1 MRYLALFLLIACS
14 QTPPLKFK
22 YTSSKRYLASLTREE
37 VVVKRIEG
45 ELKHPQILATGM
57 DSTFLIVKL
66 FDDQGRLLTDV
77 DPSDLTLSTSEDV
90 EAKPFVLKQGV
101 YKSEILPRVKS
112 RNIRMRV
119 DWQEKVVSKEIV
131 LKTTIAPVK
140 DELQLLNQHS
150 FQHPR
155 VGDGMNT
162 NHPTD
167 GFSIEN
173 SGDNRIVDAT
183 RNPYSQRVFNFDY
196 PEQARQNLSLE
207 VYDAPNDTVS
217 HTMHSIFW
225 FFPRKNVHLVEQRGS
240 TIDVTLPNGEKM
252 VFHKDSKEI
261 IDGVFTE
268 GPVDVSKDRFKRKYP
283 DLKYQGRG
291 VVLRVNA
298 RGQSPQLGQFEN
310 TKIDMEYGT
319 VGSAEVLIM
328 NGQTGQKCRRPKKD
342 FWLPLD
348 VNPIEFK
355 FPTDE
360 EFDVYLRNNCGFG
373 LPKF

>member
-1 MRYLALFLLIACS
+1 MALLILISCS
-14 QTPPLKFK
+14 HNPPLKYK
-22 YTSSKRYLASLTREE
+22 YTSSKRYLASLTSEE
-37 VVVKRIEG
+37 VKVKRIEG

-57 DSTFLIVKL
+57 DSTFLFVKL
-66 FDDQGRLLTDV
+66 FDEEGRLLTDV

-90 EAKPFVLKQGV
+90 EAKPFVFKQGV
-101 YKSEILPRVKS
+101 YKTEILPRVKS
-112 RNIRMRV
+112 KSIRMRV
-119 DWQEKVVSKEIV
+119 DWQERVASPEII
-131 LKTTIAPVK
+131 LKTTVAPVK
-140 DELQLLNQHS
+140 DELDLLNNHN
-150 FQHPR
+150 FQSYP
-155 VGDGMNT
+155 VGDVRSLN
-162 NHPTD
+162 NLTD

-225 FFPRKNVHLVEQRGS
+225 IFPRNNVHLVEQRAS
-240 TIDVTLPNGEKM
+240 TIEVTLPNGEKM

-261 IDGVFTE
+261 VDGVFTE
-268 GPVDVSKDRFKRKYP
+268 GPVDVSKDRHKRKYP

-291 VVLRVNA
+291 VILRVNA

-310 TKIDMEYGT
+310 TKIDMEHGIT
-319 VGSAEVLIM
+319 GSAEVLIL
-328 NGQTGQKCRRPKKD
+328 NGQTGQRCRRPKTD

-348 VNPIEFK
+348 VSPIEFK

-360 EFDVYLRNNCGFG
+360 EFDIYLRNKCGFG